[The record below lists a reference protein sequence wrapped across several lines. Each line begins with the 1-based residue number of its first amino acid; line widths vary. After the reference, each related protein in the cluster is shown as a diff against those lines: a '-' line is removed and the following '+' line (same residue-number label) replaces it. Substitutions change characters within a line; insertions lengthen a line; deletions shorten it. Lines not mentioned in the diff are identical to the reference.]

1 MIISVKQMNNNLTV
15 RPVVIEFVSYLK
27 LPRCKQKKEKKKKN
41 NEKRKKKK
49 KKIEK
54 RKRSLRN
61 LQKDTCDEAIFSKV
75 TSRPSFLNGLISIG

>member
-1 MIISVKQMNNNLTV
+1 M
-15 RPVVIEFVSYLK
+15 
-27 LPRCKQKKEKKKKN
+27 KKEK
-41 NEKRKKKK
+41 
-49 KKIEK
+49 K

>member
-49 KKIEK
+49 KKI
-54 RKRSLRN
+54 

>member
-1 MIISVKQMNNNLTV
+1 MNNNLTL

-27 LPRCKQKKEKKKKN
+27 LPRCKQKKLKKIKTMKKEK
-41 NEKRKKKK
+41 NEK

-54 RKRSLRN
+54 RKRSLQN

-75 TSRPSFLNGLISIG
+75 TSRPSFLNGLIRIG